1 MNIGA
6 LLNKRTLLVSTSQRL
21 NTLLRKSYRVDITS
35 KTLLLEKKKKLSE
48 VRAKTFAALGRQKED
63 DGGGLFGIGAG
74 IGGGASL
81 LRGMRG
87 KPKVTRGIGGK
98 VRGLGKLSKTNVV
111 LNTAFTAADFMG
123 RKKSG
128 QTNLQAGVGAGAG
141 LLGGLG
147 GFSAGAKIG
156 GSIGALGG
164 PLGIAVGGL
173 IGGAI
178 GGFAGSSLAS
188 GAADRATGV
197 TGSEFRRKE
206 LERQEITTT
215 QRTEF
220 TAGLDT
226 FDRALDKFRKYDED
240 QKEFI
245 LRATGRDRD
254 NQALKPTIFFP
265 FGRGNASQSDVDEAY
280 RRGFLTGVYRTV
292 GGVLIGATVIVGGK
306 LVISRLGLG
315 VLIRNA
321 NKFVRGSRSVN
332 LMGAGKGMRFPKN
345 NIKDLFNRGKNI
357 KIDPLKP
364 AEVIKKQPIVK
375 KQFKVTKSRNKV
387 RNRKILRGQDKVT
400 FSDKFDINEIRKIT
414 GVKINEIKKSMK
426 ILERFNN
433 KMNKTINPKKKTIQ
447 KKLNLFKK
455 NKTNSNKGPDLSSLG
470 GGDTIAF
477 VPELNP
483 YLGTI
488 NSIKAYSELTV

>member
-1 MNIGA
+1 MNIGT
-6 LLNKRTLLVSTSQRL
+6 LLNKRTLLVSTSERL
-21 NTLLRKSYRVDITS
+21 NTLLRSSNRIDITS
-35 KTLLLEKKKKLSE
+35 KTLLLEKKKKLSD
-48 VRAKTFAALGRQKED
+48 VRAKAFSSLGRQKED
-63 DGGGLFGIGAG
+63 DGGGGLFGIGAG

-98 VRGLGKLSKTNVV
+98 VKGIGRLSKTNVV

-206 LERQEITTT
+206 LERQEIRSN

-220 TAGLDT
+220 TSGLDS

-240 QKEFI
+240 QKTFI

-254 NQALKPTIFFP
+254 NQAIKPTIFSP
-265 FGRGNASQSDVDEAY
+265 FGGGGASQSDVDLAF
-280 RRGFLTGVYRTV
+280 RRGIKTGVYRTIA
-292 GGVLIGATVIVGGK
+292 GIAGVAVIAKAG
-306 LVISRLGLG
+306 LVILNRRT
-315 VLIRNA
+315 IPFIIKKA
-321 NKFVRGSRSVN
+321 TQIIRGSKPMK
-332 LMGAGKGMRFPKN
+332 LMGIGKGMKIPKT
-345 NIKDLFNRGKNI
+345 DLGALFGRGGK
-357 KIDPLKP
+357 
-364 AEVIKKQPIVK
+364 VK
-375 KQFKVTKSRNKV
+375 KVLMKKPKFKITRSRNKV
-387 RNRKILRGQDKVT
+387 RNRKVLKGQDKVT
-400 FSDKFDINEIRKIT
+400 YSDKFDIRKIT

-426 ILERFNN
+426 ILERFNKKLN
-433 KMNKTINPKKKTIQ
+433 KNINPKKKRIQ
-447 KKLNLFKK
+447 KQLNLFNK
-455 NKTNSNKGPDLSSLG
+455 NKTNANKGPDLSSLG

>member
-1 MNIGA
+1 MNIGT
-6 LLNKRTLLVSTSQRL
+6 LLNKRTLLVSTSERL
-21 NTLLRKSYRVDITS
+21 NTLLRSSNRIDITS
-35 KTLLLEKKKKLSE
+35 KTLLLEKKKKLSN
-48 VRAKTFAALGRQKED
+48 VRAKAFSSLGRQKED
-63 DGGGLFGIGAG
+63 DGGGGLFGIGAG

-81 LRGMRG
+81 LGGMRG
-87 KPKVTRGIGGK
+87 KPKVTKGIGGK
-98 VRGLGKLSKTNVV
+98 VKGIGRLSKTNVV

-128 QTNLQAGVGAGAG
+128 QTNLQAGAGAGAG

-220 TAGLDT
+220 TAGLDS

-240 QKEFI
+240 QKTFI

-254 NQALKPTIFFP
+254 NQAIKPTIFSP
-265 FGRGNASQSDVDEAY
+265 FGGGGASQSDVDKAY
-280 RRGFLTGVYRTV
+280 RRGIATGVYRTV
-292 GGVLIGATVIVGGK
+292 GGIVLGALAIKGGAILLK
-306 LVISRLGLG
+306 KKTIALVIKKLSQVTRG
-315 VLIRNA
+315 
-321 NKFVRGSRSVN
+321 RGS
-332 LMGAGKGMRFPKN
+332 LMGIGKGMRFPKT
-345 NIKDLFNRGKNI
+345 DLGALFGRGRKVNKVLMTKPKF
-357 KIDPLKP
+357 KI
-364 AEVIKKQPIVK
+364 
-375 KQFKVTKSRNKV
+375 TRSRNKV
-387 RNRKILRGQDKVT
+387 RNRKTLTNQDKVT
-400 FSDKFDINEIRKIT
+400 FSDKTDVKTKLFQPKPREKQFLKKIIK
-414 GVKINEIKKSMK
+414 KINKAGGIGQGDSVLIKNPIKKK
-426 ILERFNN
+426 FN
-433 KMNKTINPKKKTIQ
+433 KQ
-447 KKLNLFKK
+447 LNLFNK
-455 NKTNSNKGPDLSSLG
+455 NKTNSSKGPDLSSLG

-477 VPELNP
+477 VPEDP

>member
-1 MNIGA
+1 MNIGT

-220 TAGLDT
+220 TAGLDS

-240 QKEFI
+240 QKTFI

-254 NQALKPTIFFP
+254 NQAIKPTIFSP
-265 FGRGNASQSDVDEAY
+265 FGGGGASQSDVDKAY
-280 RRGFLTGVYRTV
+280 RRGIATGVYRTV
-292 GGVLIGATVIVGGK
+292 GGVLLGALAIKGGAILLKKKTIALVVKK
-306 LVISRLGLG
+306 LAQVT
-315 VLIRNA
+315 
-321 NKFVRGSRSVN
+321 RGSRSMG
-332 LMGAGKGMRFPKN
+332 LMGIGKGMRFPKT
-345 NIKDLFNRGKNI
+345 DLGALFGRGRKVNKVLMTKPKF
-357 KIDPLKP
+357 KI
-364 AEVIKKQPIVK
+364 
-375 KQFKVTKSRNKV
+375 TKSRNKIRGRKTL
-387 RNRKILRGQDKVT
+387 RNQDKVT
-400 FSDKFDINEIRKIT
+400 FSDKIDIKQKIFQPKPREKQILRKIIK
-414 GVKINEIKKSMK
+414 KINREGGIGQGDSVPIK
-426 ILERFNN
+426 
-433 KMNKTINPKKKTIQ
+433 NPMKKKTNKQ
-447 KKLNLFKK
+447 LNLFKK
-455 NKTNSNKGPDLSSLG
+455 NKTNANIGPDLSSLG
-470 GGDTIAF
+470 GGNTIAF
-477 VPELNP
+477 ASEDP